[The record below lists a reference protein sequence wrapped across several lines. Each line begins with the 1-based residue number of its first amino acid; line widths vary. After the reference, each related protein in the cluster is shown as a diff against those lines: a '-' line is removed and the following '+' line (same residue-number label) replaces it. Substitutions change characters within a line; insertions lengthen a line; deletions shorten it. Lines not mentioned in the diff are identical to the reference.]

1 MKTCYITRESALASL
16 VGKRDEIKEQI
27 EPLLEQQKK
36 INAEIAD
43 ILIKLKT
50 ADKSN
55 KDLKYG
61 FLPENN
67 KEYLDLYTGVLPEI
81 NFSAVA
87 SESNTENISNTEST
101 LKDGN
106 YRYSDGDFLAE
117 LHVSTVGEKKKCYW
131 GEWIMGASTPIENFE
146 FTWENGKTE
155 YEVYGGLSGQAFQ
168 VRIEPQSES
177 VIITIENKEGVI
189 YYGAGMQQQGTV
201 FSAEYVYIENESYS
215 PPDLTYFY

>member
-1 MKTCYITRESALASL
+1 MITCYITRESAVASL
-16 VGKRDEIKEQI
+16 VGKREEIKEQI

-43 ILIKLKT
+43 ILIRLKT

-67 KEYLDLYTGVLPEI
+67 KEYLDLYAGVLPEI
-81 NFSAVA
+81 NFSAV
-87 SESNTENISNTEST
+87 SSQSNTENIPNTEST

-106 YRYSDGDFLAE
+106 YRYSDGDFVAE
-117 LHVSTVGEKKKCYW
+117 LQVTTVGEKKECYW
-131 GEWIMGASTPIENFE
+131 GEWIMGASTPMENFE

-168 VRIEPQSES
+168 VRIEPQSEL
-177 VIITIENKEGVI
+177 VIITIENKEGEI
-189 YYGAGMQQQGTV
+189 YYGSGMQQQGTV
-201 FSAEYVYIENESYS
+201 FGAEYVYIENESYS